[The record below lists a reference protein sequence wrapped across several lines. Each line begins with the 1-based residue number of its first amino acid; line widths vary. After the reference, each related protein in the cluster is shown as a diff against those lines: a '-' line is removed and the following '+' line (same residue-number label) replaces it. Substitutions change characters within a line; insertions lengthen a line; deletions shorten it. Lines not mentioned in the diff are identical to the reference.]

1 MNKFPKRAPVIALAA
16 TLMAMMSGT
25 AAMAQLGG
33 TVGSVIKVF
42 GIGYAVKVFGG
53 QINSFLNTVLQEHNV
68 GGLPAT
74 KVVPVI
80 RLGSTNAIGAV
91 QVAGRP
97 DVVSRVQAAAEG
109 ELSFDRAQLRFLL
122 PVNSLS
128 LSRLPGRVTGAG
140 VSAIIDFPL

>member
-1 MNKFPKRAPVIALAA
+1 MRKRAPVLVLFASLAA
-16 TLMAMMSGT
+16 MVTGT
-25 AAMAQLGG
+25 AAYAQFGG
-33 TVGSVIKVF
+33 TIGSIIKVA

-74 KVVPVI
+74 KVVPII
-80 RLGSTNAIGAV
+80 RLGSTTAVGAV

-97 DVVSRVQAAAEG
+97 DVVSRVQAAVEG
-109 ELSFDRAQLRFLL
+109 DLVVGRAQLRYLL

-128 LSRLPGRVTGAG
+128 LSKLPGRVSGVG
-140 VSAIIDFPL
+140 VSAIIDFPV